1 MGPIVNYSL
10 KAIALPTI
18 KPVEVFYN
26 ISREMFLTLIQDK
39 IYLIMQVASIV
50 FITILPYELLMEAI
64 VLWSNW
70 FDANTNDLVWQVW
83 NKT

>member
-1 MGPIVNYSL
+1 MNYSL
-10 KAIALPTI
+10 KAVALPTI

-70 FDANTNDLVWQVW
+70 FDTNTNDLVW
-83 NKT
+83 